1 MNDRGLDYRSAA
13 KICPPFLGISASG
26 KIGVGVISRKHN
38 ILENRPTLCVC
49 VCVCVYVC
57 VCVWVWVC
65 VKERGELEPQVHVE
79 TECVSERERDRERE
93 D

>member
-26 KIGVGVISRKHN
+26 KIGVGVVSRKHN

-49 VCVCVYVC
+49 VCVYVC
-57 VCVWVWVC
+57 VCVCGCVC
-65 VKERGELEPQVHVE
+65 VCVCVCVGVCKRERGVRA
-79 TECVSERERDRERE
+79 TSTCRDRVCE
-93 D
+93 